1 MKNVVQ
7 THLSALKP
15 GPEQHHKHLTL
26 VPLFSD
32 LAPVVTYATLSVAL
46 KNHAIRIGEVSSGG
60 SVPDLHVVNV
70 SEGAVLLVDGEE
82 LLGAK
87 QNRVLNTTI
96 LVAAHSELVI
106 PVSCTEQ
113 GRWSYNAPN
122 FSDSDVMMPS
132 FLRSMKSLDVN
143 DSLRSRG
150 EFRAD
155 QGAVWEGVARM
166 HSELGTESRT
176 GAMRD
181 AYVARREQLDDYL
194 ETFKCL
200 PGQKRLAVAH
210 SGKWFGVE
218 VVSRPDAY
226 ASLHNKLVSS
236 YAMDALVGRRH
247 EQPGV
252 ETSLPSF
259 LSRLSMCSEMSHA
272 SVGLGVDY
280 RYVGEGL
287 VGSALEY
294 EEEIIHM
301 AIFPSDETGQGAGET
316 PLAGWHR
323 RRDFRIY

>member
-1 MKNVVQ
+1 MDNVVQ
-7 THLSALKP
+7 THLSSLKP
-15 GPEQHHKHLTL
+15 GPEQRYERLTL

-32 LAPVVTYATLSVAL
+32 EEPRVAYSTLSTAL
-46 KNHAIRIGEVSSGG
+46 KKRAIRIEEVSSAG
-60 SVPDLHVVNV
+60 SVPNLRVVNV
-70 SEGAVLLVDGEE
+70 SDEAVLLLDGEE
-82 LLGAK
+82 LAGAK

-113 GRWSYNAPN
+113 GRWSYTSSH
-122 FSDSDVMMPS
+122 FSDSEVMMPS

-143 DSLRSRG
+143 ESLRSRG

-166 HSELGTESRT
+166 HQALGTESPT

-181 AYVARREQLDDYL
+181 AYEARRDWLDEHL
-194 ETFKCL
+194 EAFKCL
-200 PGQKRLAVAH
+200 PGQKGLAVAH
-210 SGKWFGVE
+210 AGRWFGVE

-226 ASLHNKLVSS
+226 AALHNKLVGS
-236 YAMDALVGRRH
+236 YAMDALLHRKR
-247 EQPGV
+247 ERPGV
-252 ETSLPSF
+252 EAPLESF
-259 LSRLSMCSEMSHA
+259 LSLLSKCSEMSHP

-280 RYVGEGL
+280 RYVGERV
-287 VGSALEY
+287 VGSSLVY
-294 EEEIIHM
+294 EGEVVHM
-301 AIFPSDETGQGAGET
+301 AFFPADGPMSDAGEG